1 MQVFFPTSVNCAY
14 QMSENI
20 LPQLADHVHFSLYI
34 SWQEEILLPQKL
46 AYKITGSILI
56 EEERKINF
64 HIKL

>member
-1 MQVFFPTSVNCAY
+1 MQVFPTSVNCTY

-20 LPQLADHVHFSLYI
+20 LPQLPDHVHFSLYI
-34 SWQEEILLPQKL
+34 PWQEIVLPQKL
-46 AYKITGSILI
+46 AYKIIGSILI